1 MTMLLTI
8 AAPPLAALVTG
19 FFLVAIP
26 SLILMV
32 AWTCVTMVRILFPER
47 DLPFDGTVRREAA
60 RQKGRAVGVRFRDLV
75 EDQRHAKAPAMPHG
89 EASRPPEVASP
100 LMDDLWLRRN

>member
-8 AAPPLAALVTG
+8 AAPPLAAIVTG

-26 SLILMV
+26 TLILMV
-32 AWTCVTMVRILFPER
+32 VWTCVTMMRILFPER
-47 DLPFDGTVRREAA
+47 QLPFDGSARRETA
-60 RQKGRAVGVRFRDLV
+60 RRTGRAVQVRFRDLV
-75 EDQRHAKAPAMPHG
+75 EDQRRAEAPAMPHAG
-89 EASRPPEVASP
+89 SPRPPDAASP